1 MRILIID
8 DDHDLA
14 DLAKVVLSTDG
25 FAVDVFN
32 TIEDGKLA
40 IETTDYDALILD
52 LNLPDGDG
60 ITLLEERRNAGD
72 TTPVLILSAHSKVE
86 DRVKGLESGGDD
98 YLPKPFAIKELVAR
112 MRALTRRLES
122 SEPEN
127 VTIGNVLLNTS
138 AQEAIVEGNPIRLSK
153 REWEMLNI
161 LTFNQGKVVSRRSIQ
176 DQIYDFAENP
186 DNNALEAIVS
196 RLRKSLKSSG
206 ASIAIHTHRGEGY
219 RLSAV
224 DNQSS

>member
-14 DLAKVVLSTDG
+14 DLAKTVLSADG

-32 TIEDGKLA
+32 TIEDGRLA

-60 ITLLEERRNAGD
+60 ITLLEERRSAGD
-72 TTPVLILSAHSKVE
+72 TTPVLILTTRAKVD
-86 DRVKGLESGGDD
+86 DRIKGFESGGDG
-98 YLPKPFAIKELVAR
+98 YLPKPFAVEELVAR
-112 MRALTRRLES
+112 MRALTRRLEN
-122 SEPEN
+122 SEPDN
-127 VTIGNVLLNTS
+127 ITIGNVLLNTS
-138 AQEAIVEGNPIRLSK
+138 AQEAIVEDNPIRLSK

-161 LTFNQGKVVSRRSIQ
+161 LALRQGNVVSRRSIQ

-186 DNNALEAIVS
+186 DDNALEAIVS
-196 RLRKSLKSSG
+196 RLRKNLKSSG
-206 ASIAIHTHRGEGY
+206 ATIAVHTHRGEGY

-224 DNQSS
+224 DSPSS